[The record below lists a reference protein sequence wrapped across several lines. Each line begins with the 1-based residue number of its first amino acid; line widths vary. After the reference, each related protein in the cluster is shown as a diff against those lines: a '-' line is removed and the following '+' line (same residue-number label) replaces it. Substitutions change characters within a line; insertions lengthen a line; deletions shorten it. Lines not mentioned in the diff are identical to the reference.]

1 MEVIMLLYYFS
12 CAVFAL
18 TLIFGFFPQNRVKN
32 RPNQSQEH
40 SEVTDYQ
47 QEHDRVIE
55 AIIKEFGIR
64 PDVWDRY
71 MQNFKDLVA
80 GDNLLGANPSNKESK
95 NLITRL
101 LQEYGIDPSRV
112 KVTFTRSVSQAESLQ
127 DVIDGKLTHTLSIN
141 PDWFKRLSPDRQEA
155 IVRHEIQHLLNY
167 DCIEEMYIRWI
178 LTDLGYTKKDWEK
191 SAAMIAYYHM
201 RELRADAHA
210 CANNPKVA
218 QSLHDYFLSCVSPH
232 ESSIV
237 WDSHPSDSYRAQCL
251 ALAHNLSCPSV
262 A

>member
-1 MEVIMLLYYFS
+1 MQLYYLATI
-12 CAVFAL
+12 CFAFA
-18 TLIFGFFPQNRVKN
+18 LIFGFHPYQSPKTSPPDSHQSTMPIDYQNEHNRVIN
-32 RPNQSQEH
+32 G
-40 SEVTDYQ
+40 
-47 QEHDRVIE
+47 IM
-55 AIIKEFGIR
+55 KEFGIS
-64 PDVWDRY
+64 PEVWDRY
-71 MQNFKDLVA
+71 MQNFKNLVA
-80 GDNLLGANPSNKESK
+80 GDNLLGTNSSTKESK
-95 NLITRL
+95 DLITRL
-101 LQEYGIDPSRV
+101 LQEYGIDPAVV
-112 KVTFTRSVSQAESLQ
+112 KVTFTRAVSQAESLQ
-127 DVIDGKLTHTLSIN
+127 DVVNNRLVHTLSIN
-141 PDWFKRLSPDRQEA
+141 PDWFKTLSLDRQEA

-178 LTDLGYTKKDWEK
+178 LTDLGFTKKQWEK
-191 SAAMIAYYHM
+191 SPAMIAYYHM

-251 ALAHNLSCPSV
+251 ALAHNLSYTSV